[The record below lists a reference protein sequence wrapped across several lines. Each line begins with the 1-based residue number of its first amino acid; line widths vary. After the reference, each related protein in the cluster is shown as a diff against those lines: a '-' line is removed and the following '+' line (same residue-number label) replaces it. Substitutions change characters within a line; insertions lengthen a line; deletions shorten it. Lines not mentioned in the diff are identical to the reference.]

1 MDTVLN
7 NRYRLDVEL
16 GRGGG
21 MGTVYRAYD
30 TLLDR
35 PVREML
41 QQSVE
46 IFNQLKIQR
55 YRDLVNQHLESI

>member
-16 GRGGG
+16 GRGG

>member
-16 GRGGG
+16 GRGG

-55 YRDLVNQHLESI
+55 YQDLVNQRLESI

>member
-16 GRGGG
+16 GRGG

-41 QQSVE
+41 QPSVE

>member
-16 GRGGG
+16 GRGG

-46 IFNQLKIQR
+46 IF
-55 YRDLVNQHLESI
+55 

>member
-16 GRGGG
+16 GRGG

-41 QQSVE
+41 QPSVE

-55 YRDLVNQHLESI
+55 YRDLVNQRLESI

>member
-16 GRGGG
+16 GRGG

-41 QQSVE
+41 HQSVE
-46 IFNQLKIQR
+46 IFNQLKIQ
-55 YRDLVNQHLESI
+55 

>member
-16 GRGGG
+16 GRGG

-55 YRDLVNQHLESI
+55 YRDLVNQRLESI

>member
-16 GRGGG
+16 GGGG

-55 YRDLVNQHLESI
+55 YQDLVNQRLESI